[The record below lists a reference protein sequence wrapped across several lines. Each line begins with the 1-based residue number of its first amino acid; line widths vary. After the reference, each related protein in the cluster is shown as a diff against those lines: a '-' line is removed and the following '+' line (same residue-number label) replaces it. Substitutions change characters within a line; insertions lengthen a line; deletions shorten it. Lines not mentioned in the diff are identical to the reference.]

1 MSSSSHFEPSLAV
14 AKSWKMVAIT
24 SAFNVMNEITIHKA
38 EEYIKRTEGFLSQH
52 LSCCN
57 PDTMLYVFAGSFIV
71 VLIGIAEQH
80 QQQRI
85 AELEQLL
92 ERITAHLEA
101 YHEQL
106 IAVLEA
112 QNKQLIAVLEAQ
124 NKQRIAAEARNEQ
137 HFTILKD
144 HLHILQ
150 AAFAKERTRSITPI
164 LADQNNKQ
172 FIQRKCNIRLGL
184 THQTTRKTQNCTNN
198 WTKWRK
204 LVQHTQST
212 PTASHPTSRPSQ
224 KPQPQA
230 AKPLWEASAE
240 SEYPVTAAS
249 AHGNASWAAGGQR
262 GRRRVGQVAGAGV
275 GRLICVLGAHQT
287 TLFVNAHWVWN
298 ANGAVGH
305 RARATRPQV
314 PTKVVRI
321 SYLVLSVLHWCTPAS
336 SPSYYSK
343 QPLPYQLPQ
352 LADSSF
358 ASPTPP
364 PHPTRQS
371 ASLLPNRAITRKN
384 TNPAERF
391 NHLHPLMAIA
401 VAERAYLPNHGVWG
415 KESYLR
421 NYWKCVNWAKV
432 EQAFL
437 HYGGSGGHDNLFPRD
452 GGRDGSIKHSPRAEP
467 EHPSGENPDMGT
479 IICPGPHC

>member
-1 MSSSSHFEPSLAV
+1 
-14 AKSWKMVAIT
+14 
-24 SAFNVMNEITIHKA
+24 
-38 EEYIKRTEGFLSQH
+38 
-52 LSCCN
+52 
-57 PDTMLYVFAGSFIV
+57 
-71 VLIGIAEQH
+71 IAEQH

-164 LADQNNKQ
+164 LAE
-172 FIQRKCNIRLGL
+172 
-184 THQTTRKTQNCTNN
+184 KTQNCTNN

-305 RARATRPQV
+305 RARATRPHEPLQGDL
-314 PTKVVRI
+314 KK
-321 SYLVLSVLHWCTPAS
+321 LD
-336 SPSYYSK
+336 K
-343 QPLPYQLPQ
+343 PLPYQLPQ

-391 NHLHPLMAIA
+391 NHLHPLMVLA
-401 VAERAYLPNHGVWG
+401 VAERAYLPDHGVWG

-437 HYGGSGGHDNLFPRD
+437 QFAPKPSYQSHS
-452 GGRDGSIKHSPRAEP
+452 SIWK
-467 EHPSGENPDMGT
+467 T
-479 IICPGPHC
+479 